1 MNSLSK
7 ARHIHNLYSMLLVA
21 ILSPIASAA
30 TLEAGIAT
38 GNITPDTSE
47 LHVPLG
53 GYGERMNAA
62 AEGVHDNTMVKALI
76 LKDGGKKFALV
87 TVDILGIVRPLRD
100 AVLERIG
107 DTGITS
113 DNLMMSAS
121 HTHASVEMNALH
133 SGNIFGIPNIGI
145 YDEKLL
151 TFTADR
157 IAEAIIA
164 ANENFVP
171 IRVGTDSRDV
181 PGLSRNRRGDPTT
194 DDEVTVT
201 RIDTADGKALA
212 VFVNFT
218 AHPTFMNEKVM
229 HVSAG
234 WPGYLQR
241 EVEAFVGGGAV
252 CMFSN
257 GAQGDIGPAGGHGP
271 SPYAR
276 AESHGR
282 SLAIQVLDLVDGIE
296 TASEVEFDFAMHTL
310 ELPPR
315 TVPPA
320 LLESAGPEYGI
331 DESNAQI
338 LINALVPESS
348 YLGVLKLGDLVAVSI
363 PGELFSILG
372 LEVKASLSSAGAKHP
387 IIVGLGNEWI
397 SYMMPPEEFDQ
408 GGYEPGVSFYG
419 ETLGPK
425 VVRQAIAAG
434 EEILQL

>member
-1 MNSLSK
+1 MDRSNEE
-7 ARHIHNLYSMLLVA
+7 RGVFGLVVVA
-21 ILSPIASAA
+21 MTVLVPLAA
-30 TLEAGIAT
+30 TAASLEAGIAT
-38 GNITPDTSE
+38 GNITPDTSK

-53 GYGERMNAA
+53 GYGDRMNAA
-62 AEGVHDNTMVKALI
+62 AEGVHDNTMVKALV
-76 LKDGGKKFALV
+76 LRDGDKKFAFV

-100 AVLERIG
+100 EVLERIG
-107 DTGITS
+107 ETGITS
-113 DNLMMSAS
+113 DNLMISAS

-151 TFTADR
+151 MFTADR
-157 IAEAIIA
+157 IADAIAA
-164 ANENFVP
+164 ANEKFVP
-171 IRVGTDSRDV
+171 VRVGTKSRDV
-181 PGLSRNRRGDPTT
+181 PGLNRNRRGDPTT

-201 RIDTADGKALA
+201 RIDTVEGKALA
-212 VFVNFT
+212 VLVNYT

-241 EVEAFVGGGAV
+241 EVEAFVGGGAM
-252 CMFSN
+252 CMYSN
-257 GAQGDIGPAGGHGP
+257 GAQGDIGPAGADGP

-282 SLAIQVLDLVDGIE
+282 SLAIQVLDLVDEIE
-296 TASEVEFDFAMHTL
+296 TQSDVEFEFAMHTL
-310 ELPPR
+310 KLPPR

-331 DESNAQI
+331 DESNAQV
-338 LINALVPESS
+338 LIDALVPESS

-363 PGELFSILG
+363 PGELFSRLG
-372 LEVKASLSSAGAKHP
+372 LEVKASLESAGAKHP

-419 ETLGPK
+419 PSLGPE
-425 VVRQAIAAG
+425 VVRQAITAG
-434 EEILQL
+434 EDMLKR